1 MPAHRQKRLFDETR
15 EAEKVLQFLTNLGP
29 GDISQLVLPT
39 IMQAAHLRYLY
50 LLAATT
56 WTPVWAIEE
65 WEKGPLLNTVLK
77 EIFCLF
83 FGWRFFFSETIFM
96 WHHNFFII
104 ILFLPLPL

>member
-56 WTPVWAIEE
+56 CRPVWAIEE

-77 EIFCLF
+77 EKRLLVGGGYF
-83 FGWRFFFSETIFM
+83 FLGRFFLE
-96 WHHNFFII
+96 
-104 ILFLPLPL
+104 